1 MSRGTRTIEIFRYDP
16 DKDAAPRMQTYQIEL
31 LDSDR
36 MLLDVLVRLKKM
48 HEPISFRRSCREGL
62 CGSDGMNSNG
72 KNGLS
77 CLINMNTLPQKIT
90 LRPLPGL
97 PVVRDLV
104 VDMNQFYE
112 QYEKVHPYL
121 INDQP
126 APPTE
131 RLQSPED
138 REKLNGLYECILCAC
153 CSTSCPSFWW
163 NPDKFLGPSAL
174 LNGYRFVADS
184 RDTNTQE
191 RLARLDDPF
200 SLFRCRG
207 IMNCVSVC
215 PKGLNPTKAI
225 GHLRNMLLDQAG

>member
-48 HEPISFRRSCREGL
+48 DETISFRRSCREGI
-62 CGSDGMNSNG
+62 CGSDGMNING

-97 PVVRDLV
+97 PVVRYLV

-184 RDTNTQE
+184 RDTSTQE

>member
-48 HEPISFRRSCREGL
+48 DETISFRRSCREGI
-62 CGSDGMNSNG
+62 CGSDGMNING

-77 CLINMNTLPQKIT
+77 CLINMNTLPEKIT
-90 LRPLPGL
+90 LRPLSGL
-97 PVVRDLV
+97 PVIRDLV
-104 VDMNQFYE
+104 VDMSQFYE

-153 CSTSCPSFWW
+153 CSTACPSFWW

-184 RDTNTQE
+184 RDTDTQE

-225 GHLRNMLLDQAG
+225 GHLRSMLLGQAG

>member
-48 HEPISFRRSCREGL
+48 DETISFRRSCREGI
-62 CGSDGMNSNG
+62 CGSDGMNING

-184 RDTNTQE
+184 RDTSTQE

>member
-36 MLLDVLVRLKKM
+36 MLLDVLVRLKKID
-48 HEPISFRRSCREGL
+48 ETISFRRSCREGI
-62 CGSDGMNSNG
+62 CGSDGMNING

-184 RDTNTQE
+184 RDTSKQE

>member
-48 HEPISFRRSCREGL
+48 DETISFRRSCREGI
-62 CGSDGMNSNG
+62 CGSDGMNING

-77 CLINMNTLPQKIT
+77 CPINMNTLPQKIT

-184 RDTNTQE
+184 RDTSTQE